1 MRFTGMYFDDPG
13 SHDKTCGAA
22 EFESEFP
29 MSRMIRLV
37 PHIAVAAAGDP
48 RSGTFAVCDGE
59 GGALWYGPYSDYEHA
74 HPRGPRMAASMAAAT
89 RAVWLAGRACA
100 ETGLR
105 QADVHLTVPDHDVDA
120 AVLFGM
126 ATMAGLT
133 LRLLSESENPA
144 RDWCLVPG
152 RRDWRPG
159 TLAALVEYRAVAEQ
173 SAVGI

>member
-1 MRFTGMYFDDPG
+1 
-13 SHDKTCGAA
+13 
-22 EFESEFP
+22 

-59 GGALWYGPYSDYEHA
+59 GTALWYGPYSDYEHA
-74 HPRGPRMAASMAAAT
+74 HPRGPRVAAGMAAAS

-105 QADVHLTVPDHDVDA
+105 QADVRLTVSDREVDA

-126 ATMAGLT
+126 ATMAGMT
-133 LRLLSESENPA
+133 LRLFSTSDNPA
-144 RDWCLVPG
+144 RDWCRVPG
-152 RRDWRPG
+152 RRDWQPG
-159 TLAALVEYRAVAEQ
+159 TLAALVEYRATAAGTA
-173 SAVGI
+173 SGIPVRQDETPCLP